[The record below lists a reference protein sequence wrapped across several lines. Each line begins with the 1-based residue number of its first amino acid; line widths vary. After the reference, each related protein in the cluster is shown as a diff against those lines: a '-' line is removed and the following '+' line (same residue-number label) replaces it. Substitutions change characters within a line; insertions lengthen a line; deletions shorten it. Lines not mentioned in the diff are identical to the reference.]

1 MNVKVGR
8 RYTCSWPNGEVRR
21 VTVDGFLQNK
31 TLVNVSWYESCDIS
45 PNQIITIPMDETVP
59 VSWITN
65 DDWMIRMSESAE

>member
-1 MNVKVGR
+1 
-8 RYTCSWPNGEVRR
+8 
-21 VTVDGFLQNK
+21 VDGFLQNK